1 MKNEVSGPYTRRR
14 LPQRLRGVTLK
25 SIETFLSGDASRMKK
40 VKILILLLALLAG
53 GVPSGQTASEKID
66 WHTYDSGMARSK
78 FEKKKVF
85 LHFYADW
92 CSYCVEMERKTFK
105 DPAVI
110 AALNRNFI
118 PIRVDSER
126 EKQTASLFRVKGLPD
141 TWFISETGEIIGHR
155 PGYIAAD
162 QLMGILN
169 VVMTGAAG
177 K

>member
-1 MKNEVSGPYTRRR
+1 MKTGNV
-14 LPQRLRGVTLK
+14 
-25 SIETFLSGDASRMKK
+25 
-40 VKILILLLALLAG
+40 LILLLVLLVG
-53 GVPSGQTASEKID
+53 GAASGPAAADKID

-92 CSYCVEMERKTFK
+92 CTYCVEMERKTFK

-110 AALNRNFI
+110 AALNRDFI
-118 PIRVDSER
+118 PIRVDSDR
-126 EKQTASLFRVKGLPD
+126 DKPTASLYRVKGLPD
-141 TWFISETGEIIGHR
+141 TWFISESGEIIGHR
-155 PGYIAAD
+155 PGYISTD

-169 VVMTGAAG
+169 VIVTGAAP

>member
-1 MKNEVSGPYTRRR
+1 MR
-14 LPQRLRGVTLK
+14 LKAPAL
-25 SIETFLSGDASRMKK
+25 
-40 VKILILLLALLAG
+40 LIVFWLCGLAG
-53 GVPSGQTASEKID
+53 GLAFSETID

-92 CSYCVEMERKTFK
+92 CGYCAEMERKTFK

-118 PIRVDSER
+118 PIRVDSDR
-126 EKQTASLFRVKGLPD
+126 DKQTASLYRVKGLPD
-141 TWFISETGEIIGHR
+141 TWFISESGDVIGHR
-155 PGYIAAD
+155 PGYIPPD
-162 QLMGILN
+162 QLMGLLN
-169 VVMTGAAG
+169 VVMTGDAV

>member
-1 MKNEVSGPYTRRR
+1 MKRV
-14 LPQRLRGVTLK
+14 Q
-25 SIETFLSGDASRMKK
+25 M
-40 VKILILLLALLAG
+40 LILLLALLAG
-53 GVPSGQTASEKID
+53 GVPSGQAAGEKID

-92 CSYCVEMERKTFK
+92 CTYCAEMERKTFK

-118 PIRVDSER
+118 PIRVDSDR
-126 EKQTASLFRVKGLPD
+126 DKQTASLYRVKGLPD
-141 TWFISETGEIIGHR
+141 TWFLSESGEVIGHR
-155 PGYIAAD
+155 PGYIATD
-162 QLMGILN
+162 QLLGILN
-169 VVMTGAAG
+169 VVMTGAAA